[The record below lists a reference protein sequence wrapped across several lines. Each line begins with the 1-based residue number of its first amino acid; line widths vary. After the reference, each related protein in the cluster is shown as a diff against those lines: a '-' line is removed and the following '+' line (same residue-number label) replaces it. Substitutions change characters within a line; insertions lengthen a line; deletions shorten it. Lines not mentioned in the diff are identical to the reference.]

1 MKLRSV
7 FRVDLKPLCG
17 SSRDRAESP
26 NFNSTMQYALHRIIG
41 YPPHPYPTL
50 PPQLPN
56 LQPSMKC
63 PPPLPST
70 ADLQSLTMTIV
81 KTIVLLAIVST
92 CTIASPMPIAPPQ
105 CRRVGMN
112 GGCPVIDCLAE
123 NCLKSGCV
131 DCLDEC
137 ESVNCAAVDVE
148 CMSEG

>member
-1 MKLRSV
+1 
-7 FRVDLKPLCG
+7 
-17 SSRDRAESP
+17 
-26 NFNSTMQYALHRIIG
+26 MQYALHRIIG
-41 YPPHPYPTL
+41 HPPHPYPTL

-70 ADLQSLTMTIV
+70 ADLQNLTMTIV

-148 CMSEG
+148 CMSEGLVCRCVCGGIAPITFEGENV